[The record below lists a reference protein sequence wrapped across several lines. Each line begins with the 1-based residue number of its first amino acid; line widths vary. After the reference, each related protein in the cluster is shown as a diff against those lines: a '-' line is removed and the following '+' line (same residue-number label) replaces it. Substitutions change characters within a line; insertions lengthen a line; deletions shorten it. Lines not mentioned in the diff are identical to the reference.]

1 MSSDGHSDLGMAFAF
16 LAGALMGAGI
26 ALLLAP
32 KPGTETREQV
42 GEWLR
47 QAQEKAREMAQ
58 RYGEEDEEAPSE
70 EPMPEPAT
78 PEA

>member
-32 KPGTETREQV
+32 KPGTETRELV

-47 QAQEKAREMAQ
+47 QAQEKTKEMAQ
-58 RYGEEDEEAPSE
+58 RFSEEEEAAEEPEPSE
-70 EPMPEPAT
+70 A
-78 PEA
+78 EA

>member
-1 MSSDGHSDLGMAFAF
+1 MAFAF

-32 KPGTETREQV
+32 KPGAEAREQV

-47 QAQEKAREMAQ
+47 QAQEKAKEMAQ
-58 RYGEEDEEAPSE
+58 RYGEDEEAPSD
-70 EPMPEPAT
+70 EPMPEPAK

>member
-47 QAQEKAREMAQ
+47 QAQEKTKDMAR
-58 RYGEEDEEAPSE
+58 RFSKDEEAAE
-70 EPMPEPAT
+70 EPEPAE